1 MMYFITK
8 LYHPARSEAVQQT
21 SSKMD
26 MTFMIPKNGMIPKKK
41 TSCLPLLSNDDW
53 ENSNCYGDFDKKLER
68 PLEWPWNKMLQPYS
82 GKPHHVPSRIPS
94 LSLVFFVCKK
104 HESQRVD
111 GTHQVTGPNQHFF
124 NLQTL
129 QRLEHV
135 GSFALGNHVD
145 MHPELSSPGT
155 SAMFQCFY
163 VEVRGL
169 LIVFA
174 CSNKIRMNTQIWNE
188 ENNKKS
194 CKQNKILGDSFRR
207 LRLKGIC
214 ISHTAGEEVLIP
226 IWPRVIMA
234 DVFSWRIIG
243 LWKNM
248 ILLLLFG
255 HAIDL
260 KICKLWIYVSSRFH
274 YISLGSTF
282 KDKCVFQSWPLRTQQ
297 KDGFKRHQSFNHPLS
312 FEATFVRIMGWLW
325 IVIYPSLRQMTRR
338 KFCSKTGDVG
348 NLCGSPSKESTP
360 KGGEIVTIACY

>member
-1 MMYFITK
+1 MF
-8 LYHPARSEAVQQT
+8 
-21 SSKMD
+21 
-26 MTFMIPKNGMIPKKK
+26 
-41 TSCLPLLSNDDW
+41 
-53 ENSNCYGDFDKKLER
+53 
-68 PLEWPWNKMLQPYS
+68 QPYS

-111 GTHQVTGPNQHFF
+111 GTHQVTGPNHFF

-169 LIVFA
+169 LIIFA

-260 KICKLWIYVSSRFH
+260 KIANYEYVSSRFH

-282 KDKCVFQSWPLRTQQ
+282 KTNLSSNHDHWEPNKKTAPKGTKASTTPSALKQPSSESW
-297 KDGFKRHQSFNHPLS
+297 DDCGSSYIRHCGRWPG
-312 FEATFVRIMGWLW
+312 E
-325 IVIYPSLRQMTRR
+325 SL
-338 KFCSKTGDVG
+338 FKTGDVG

-360 KGGEIVTIACY
+360 KGGEIVPIACY